1 MTMSADH
8 IAWLGITITVI
19 GIIAGLF
26 FAKQVRKRKQSQN
39 VSGGSTAIQSGRDT
53 KISK

>member
-1 MTMSADH
+1 MSANNV
-8 IAWLGITITVI
+8 AWLGIAISVI
-19 GIIAGLF
+19 EIVAGFF

-53 KISK
+53 KIGK